1 MLRLMAEYPPT
12 CGARVAP
19 QKWAANSALR
29 HITTVLASGEA
40 SSLASRLPQK
50 EGAAQTTHSAPPPL
64 LYCARFASCELPQV
78 FKHDKEQRAMCIL
91 ARGNVMFQ
99 TSPIQSSNEEKK
111 GYLQL
116 GSPEEGRTVV
126 HARSRQVRLP
136 VRPVCPN

>member
-1 MLRLMAEYPPT
+1 M
-12 CGARVAP
+12 
-19 QKWAANSALR
+19 
-29 HITTVLASGEA
+29 
-40 SSLASRLPQK
+40 
-50 EGAAQTTHSAPPPL
+50 
-64 LYCARFASCELPQV
+64 PQV

-116 GSPEEGRTVV
+116 GSPEEEAEGRTVV
-126 HARSRQVRLP
+126 HARSRLVRLP